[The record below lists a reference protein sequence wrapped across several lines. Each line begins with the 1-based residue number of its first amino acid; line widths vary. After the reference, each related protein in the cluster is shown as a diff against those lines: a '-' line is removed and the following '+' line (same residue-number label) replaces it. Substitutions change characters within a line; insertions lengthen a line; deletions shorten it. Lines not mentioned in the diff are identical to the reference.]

1 MRSAST
7 LLMLMVGGGL
17 AAGAQ
22 APPPVLEPSPLV
34 VPQDDPDLLR
44 QPALRER
51 LRKGPHA
58 YFRFINARFT
68 QLVCERL
75 TGRLPPL
82 PVATLHGDAH
92 LEQYAVTERGRGL
105 ADFDDA
111 SSGPALID
119 LARFAV
125 SIRLAIRER
134 GWQGEE
140 APIAAF
146 LSGYAAALRDRHTE
160 APPPS
165 AVRRLSAGFER
176 NRITCLGRAES
187 LMEPLAD
194 GAAPSEATLEKAAV
208 LLGEAARRPTSFF
221 HAKRVGALRIGIGSA
236 ADEKYLLRV
245 EGPSRDPE
253 DDVILEVKEVRKLPA
268 AGCIRSEPGPTR
280 ILVSQARIAYQP
292 FEYAGSLDLDG
303 RHFWFFAWTD
313 NYAELD
319 IHRTL
324 ESVTE
329 LGEVAYDVGVQLG
342 RGHPAEASSKEAE
355 RLRKALLETF
365 PGAGLYA
372 LTAELADA
380 VEAAWK
386 QFSASAPPG
395 VVGAPD

>member
-1 MRSAST
+1 
-7 LLMLMVGGGL
+7 MLMVAGL
-17 AAGAQ
+17 ATAAQ
-22 APPPVLEPSPLV
+22 SPPPALDPSPLL
-34 VPQDDPDLLR
+34 VPQDDPDVLR

-51 LRKGPHA
+51 LRSGPHA

-68 QLVCERL
+68 ELVCERL
-75 TGRLPPL
+75 AGRLPPL
-82 PVATLHGDAH
+82 PIATLHGDAH

-119 LARFAV
+119 LARFGV
-125 SIRLAIRER
+125 SIRLAMRER

-146 LSGYAAALRDRHTE
+146 LSGYAAALRDRRIE
-160 APPPS
+160 APPPA

-176 NRITCLGRAES
+176 NRITCLGRAEA
-187 LMEPLAD
+187 LMEPLPE
-194 GAAPSEATLEKAAV
+194 GAAPSDATLEKAAM

-221 HAKRVGALRIGIGSA
+221 RAKRVGALRIGIGSA
-236 ADEKYLLRV
+236 ADEKYLFRV

-253 DDVILEVKEVRKLPA
+253 DDVILELKEVRKLPA
-268 AGCIRSEPGPTR
+268 HGCIRSEPGPTR

-292 FEYAGSLDLDG
+292 FQYAGSLNLEG
-303 RHFWFFAWTD
+303 RQYWFFAWTD

-319 IHRTL
+319 IRGSL
-324 ESVTE
+324 DSVTE

-342 RGHPAEASSKEAE
+342 RGHPAQASSKEAD
-355 RLRKALLETF
+355 RLRKSLLETF

-386 QFSASAPPG
+386 QYCGTSPGGLAGAS
-395 VVGAPD
+395 D